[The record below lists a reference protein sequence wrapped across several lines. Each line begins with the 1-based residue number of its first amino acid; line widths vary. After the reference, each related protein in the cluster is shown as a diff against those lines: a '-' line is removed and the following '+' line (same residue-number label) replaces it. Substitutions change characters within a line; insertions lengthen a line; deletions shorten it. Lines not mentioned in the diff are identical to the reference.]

1 MDGYRTVKSARMVVT
16 GIVQGVGF
24 RPAIYRLAVELNL
37 KGYVRNVGGSEVE
50 IWVEGSEDNIREFIN
65 QVLSRM
71 PPPAKIE
78 SLHVEFSSSRGYR
91 TFKIL
96 PSAKG
101 RIFRS
106 MIPPDIAVCNE
117 CLAEVLNPSDRR
129 YRYPF
134 NSCAWCGPRFS
145 MMYMTPYDR
154 ENTAMRNFPLCNKC
168 AGEYRDPSN
177 ERRFH
182 AQGISC
188 PLCGP
193 KLELRDKSWELMN
206 VKDPLKEAAK
216 LINEGNIVA
225 VKGLGGYH
233 IAALATDDDVVI
245 KLRRRKNRPSK
256 PFAVMVLDIDVASE
270 VVELDDSAVKLLL
283 SMERPIVLLPKRRDS
298 PISKHVSPGLN
309 TEGIFLPYTP
319 LHYLLIADIRDKMAI
334 MTSGNAR
341 DLPMCIDEN
350 CAKNVLLRFV
360 DYVLVHNREIVNRVD
375 DSVVRFTGG
384 EPVLLRRGRG
394 YAPKW
399 IRLNKALTRSAIAFG
414 ADIHSVGAVAF
425 GDKVVLT
432 QYIGELNNKEVA
444 EDLLRYINFFVKVY
458 DIPLKNSVVIVD
470 KHPRYLSRALG
481 MEFAE
486 RYGLDVLEVQHH
498 FAHVLATL
506 ADRKLGEGRY
516 IGLALDGVGYGDDGN
531 VWGCEV
537 LLVDNSLRYK
547 RLAHMKYVRSTGSDR
562 DIIYPARMLISFLSE
577 FMDSSEIR
585 DVFKKLGLMKT
596 LPLGEAEFNAVI
608 TRLSAGASLIKVS
621 STGRLLD
628 SISALLGV
636 CHIRTYEGEPA
647 IRLESAASGGE
658 YVLDDKLPSKM
669 VTYGESTYE
678 LDPAPLLKELVNTML
693 SEKSERPPIKDLAY
707 SSLKAIAEAL
717 AIILKSTIKGRRVEP
732 YILLG
737 GGAVVNE
744 IITSTLKEEL
754 LNDDIYV
761 LLPREVPPNDGGI
774 ALGQVA
780 SLLLGDGID

>member
-1 MDGYRTVKSARMVVT
+1 MRSARIVVT

-24 RPAIYRLAVELNL
+24 RPAIYRLAVKLNL
-37 KGYVRNVGGSEVE
+37 KGYVRNIGGSEVE
-50 IWVEGSEDNIREFIN
+50 IWVEGSENNIREFIN
-65 QVLSRM
+65 QILGKM
-71 PPPAKIE
+71 PPPARIE
-78 SLHVEFSSSRGYR
+78 SLHVEFSSLRGYK

-101 RIFRS
+101 RIYRS
-106 MIPPDIAVCNE
+106 MIPPDIAVCDE
-117 CLAEVLNPSDRR
+117 CLAEVLNSRDRR

-145 MMYMTPYDR
+145 MMYTTPYDR
-154 ENTAMRNFPLCNKC
+154 ENTAMRDFPLCNEC
-168 AGEYRDPSN
+168 ASEYRDPN
-177 ERRFH
+177 NKRRFH

-188 PLCGP
+188 PRCGP
-193 KLELRDKSWELMN
+193 KLELRDKSWKLVD
-206 VKDPLKEAAK
+206 VKDPLREAAK

-245 KLRRRKNRPSK
+245 KLRHRKKRPSK
-256 PFAVMVLDIDVASE
+256 PFAVMVLDIDVASK
-270 VVELDDSAVKLLL
+270 VVELSDSAVKLLL
-283 SMERPIVLLPKRRDS
+283 STERPIVLLPKKKNS
-298 PISKHVSPGLN
+298 PISKYVSPGLN

-341 DLPMCIDEN
+341 DLPMCIDEY
-350 CAKNVLLRFV
+350 CAKNVLLKFV
-360 DYVLVHNREIVNRVD
+360 DYVLIHNREIVNRVD
-375 DSVVRFTGG
+375 DSIVRFTSG

-399 IRLNKALTRSAIAFG
+399 IRLNKTLSKSAIAFG
-414 ADIHSVGAVAF
+414 ADMHNVGAVAF
-425 GDKVVLT
+425 DDKVVLT
-432 QYIGELNNKEVA
+432 QYIGELSNKEVA
-444 EDLLRYINFFVKVY
+444 EDLLKYISFFVRVY

-470 KHPRYLSRALG
+470 KHPKYLSRALG

-506 ADRKLGEGRY
+506 ADRKLGEGKY

-531 VWGCEV
+531 IWGCEV
-537 LLVDNSLRYK
+537 LLIDSSLKYK

-562 DIIYPARMLISFLSE
+562 DVIYPARILISFLSE
-577 FMDSSEIR
+577 FMDSGEVR
-585 DVFKKLGLMKT
+585 ELFNKLGLMKS

-608 TRLSAGASLIKVS
+608 TRLSAGTQLTKVS
-621 STGRLLD
+621 SIGRLLD
-628 SISALLGV
+628 SISVLLGV
-636 CHIRTYEGEPA
+636 CHVRTYEGEPA
-647 IRLESAASGGE
+647 IRLESVASGGK
-658 YVLDDKLPSKM
+658 YILDDELPGEM
-669 VTYGESTYE
+669 VTHGECTRE
-678 LDPAPLLKELVNTML
+678 LDPTPLLRELVNIML
-693 SEKSERPPIKDLAY
+693 SEKSGRPSIKDLAY
-707 SSLKAIAEAL
+707 SSLKVLAKAL
-717 AIILKSTIKGRRVEP
+717 TIILKNVMKGRRVEP

-737 GGAVVNE
+737 GGAVVND
-744 IITSTLKEEL
+744 IITGTLKEEL

-774 ALGQVA
+774 ALGQVT
-780 SLLLGDGID
+780 SLLLGDGT